1 MRQNLRVRTHLL
13 HQKDKYARG
22 VHHNTRANGAIS
34 KSQAKVDR
42 AAEKYRTSR
51 NAMLALSDPLSIP
64 NWNDSLPVLKAD
76 DVRGLSDALIGE
88 SEGTRRPSWIWTTNT
103 GVLASGAD
111 KAGDE
116 GTYLLIL
123 QGLFF
128 GANYY
133 IKKSTKG

>member
-1 MRQNLRVRTHLL
+1 
-13 HQKDKYARG
+13 
-22 VHHNTRANGAIS
+22 
-34 KSQAKVDR
+34 
-42 AAEKYRTSR
+42 
-51 NAMLALSDPLSIP
+51 MLALSDPLSIP

-111 KAGDE
+111 KAGHE